1 MTHPPNAIPSNATPG
16 STPSANASILRHRA
30 GVLREL
36 ALTIERASAMSLD
49 RDAGAETWAGVRP
62 LLCHNVLLTNLLQVH
77 GAVEDLR
84 WNAWQLERRANEID
98 AAVRLLQATTG
109 GGW

>member
-1 MTHPPNAIPSNATPG
+1 MPDPPNAGLSQPLAT
-16 STPSANASILRHRA
+16 TPSANASILRHRA
-30 GVLREL
+30 GVLRDL
-36 ALTIERASAMSLD
+36 AITIERASAMSLD
-49 RDAGAETWAGVRP
+49 RDAGADTWLGVRP
-62 LLCHNVLLTNLLQVH
+62 LLCHNVLLTNLMQVH

-98 AAVRLLQATTG
+98 AAARLLQAATG